1 MGGRRSTTN
10 VNQTGLGD
18 SQFGTLRSGQ
28 DAIRGDLRTIETGAR
43 DEIRRLDQPIRG
55 IDDRVRDL
63 SGDVRFGLAD
73 VNRNIA
79 GQTQELG
86 SQFADV
92 NRGITGLEN
101 NVGNIGRDVT
111 AGFGEMSN
119 QFGQVG
125 SQLTGLSNAVD
136 TGFTQAGDMV
146 RSGFADTNA
155 NLNMGF
161 DQASQ
166 ERMAG
171 FTGLGDLVGSGF
183 AGQADFLNNMSA
195 NVLGGQQSLQDLLN
209 QTGGRMDAF
218 YGDLASGQQGIANQI
233 GGVDAGLSDFTTQ
246 YGRDTTM
253 ANRQRADIQQAQQSG
268 TDRISN
274 DLAGMQGANSV
285 AQQRLMEAVSGVGQD
300 VMAGTNQT
308 LSGFDRAAQ
317 QQQSGQNEFAQRI
330 NTIRSLIETTGQNLD
345 ANTRQQYMDLSNS
358 FDQAGNLLAN
368 SVDQQGFRISRAMDN
383 TGNLILNRFDQAGNR
398 VAGNVLNVPTMF
410 QQAEAYQRMM
420 QQQQVPTGGLAS
432 PLPFAQT

>member
-1 MGGRRSTTN
+1 MGGRRTTKKTTN
-10 VNQTGLGD
+10 TGLGD

-28 DAIRGDLRTIETGAR
+28 DAIRGDIRSIETGAR
-43 DEIRRLDQPIRG
+43 DEIRRLDQPLQN
-55 IDDRVRDL
+55 IDSRVRDL

-161 DQASQ
+161 DRAAQ

-209 QTGGRMDAF
+209 QTGGRLDAY
-218 YGDLASGQQGIANQI
+218 YGDLSSGQQGIANQI
-233 GGVDAGLSDFTTQ
+233 GGVDAGLADFTTQ
-246 YGRDTTM
+246 YGRDAAL
-253 ANRQRADIQQAQQSG
+253 ANRQRADIERAQQSG
-268 TDRISN
+268 NDRITN
-274 DLAGMQGANSV
+274 DLARMQGANNV
-285 AQQRLMEAVSGVGQD
+285 AQQRLMDAVGGTGAGVAAAAPQQQEQG
-300 VMAGTNQT
+300 GI
-308 LSGFDRAAQ
+308 AQ
-317 QQQSGQNEFAQRI
+317 QI
-330 NTIRSLIETTGQNLD
+330 NMIRELLTTVGQNLD
-345 ANTRQQYMDLSNS
+345 PATQQTYAELANS
-358 FDQAGNLLAN
+358 FDQNGNLVPN
-368 SVDQQGFRISRAMDN
+368 SQDQNGFIVNRAMDN
-383 TGNLILNRFDQAGNR
+383 DGNLFLNRFDQAGNR
-398 VAGNVLNVPTMF
+398 ASSNVLNVPSMI
-410 QQAEAYQRMM
+410 QQAEAFRRMM
-420 QQQQVPTGGLAS
+420 TEQQAPTGGLAS
-432 PLPFAQT
+432 PDFA